1 MTSWLDDENA
11 LLIAT
16 HDVPY
21 ALLPSR
27 HFRLVQRAEFHVLW
41 RPSIDGGLAG
51 ELKENAARFLDIQCQ
66 YIELACCVHFGC
78 GQAKTEERGPI
89 AYCRTLVAN
98 DDGRQGRNAYSGA
111 LPRNYADSMGFF
123 AQVKLCGREEVLSV
137 ISRTLSI
144 HRYAYA
150 LHDLWKD
157 RSFFTTKGG
166 RIGLGPNGYKKR
178 RQGLHFL

>member
-1 MTSWLDDENA
+1 MYLGD
-11 LLIAT
+11 
-16 HDVPY
+16 
-21 ALLPSR
+21 LP
-27 HFRLVQRAEFHVLW
+27 
-41 RPSIDGGLAG
+41 IDGGPAG

-66 YIELACCVHFGC
+66 YLELACCVHFGC
-78 GQAKTEERGPI
+78 GQAKTEERVPI
-89 AYCRTLVAN
+89 AYCRTLVVN

-111 LPRNYADSMGFF
+111 IQRNYADSMDFF

-150 LHDLWKD
+150 LHDLWKG

-166 RIGLGPNGYKKR
+166 RIGLGPNGIRKGDKACIFFDA
-178 RQGLHFL
+178 LTSSSS